1 MKQTIYK
8 IDTKGKTRFITISV
22 DGSTIIQ
29 ESGLLDGKSVT
40 NISQC
45 EGKNIGK
52 VNETTP
58 ENQAIIEAV
67 AKIKKKLSEEYFES
81 VETAQTVEYIS
92 PMLAKD
98 FKKESKKVIYP
109 CYVQPKMDGM
119 RCLKKGSQ
127 LTSRDNKL
135 ITTLK
140 HIEKVLPEI
149 ADYFDGELYIS
160 GKSFQ
165 ENMTLIKKYRP
176 GETEDVKYHVYD
188 MVLPNL
194 PFSERYAL
202 LKTLVKDID
211 VIELVPTYVATNE
224 ADIKAYHGMFI
235 RDGFEGTIV
244 RHSDDGYKVNGRSSS
259 LLKYKDFLDLA
270 CEIVDVVPSERRP
283 THGSFICKLPDGRTF
298 GTGMKFSHAQREEIL
313 INKHEYI
320 GKTSEIRFFEY
331 TDEGLPRF
339 PICHGIRLDK

>member
-119 RCLKKGSQ
+119 RCLKKGTS
-127 LTSRDNKL
+127 LKSRDSKL
-135 ITTLK
+135 L
-140 HIEKVLPEI
+140 
-149 ADYFDGELYIS
+149 
-160 GKSFQ
+160 
-165 ENMTLIKKYRP
+165 
-176 GETEDVKYHVYD
+176 
-188 MVLPNL
+188 
-194 PFSERYAL
+194 ER
-202 LKTLVKDID
+202 
-211 VIELVPTYVATNE
+211 E
-224 ADIKAYHGMFI
+224 
-235 RDGFEGTIV
+235 
-244 RHSDDGYKVNGRSSS
+244 
-259 LLKYKDFLDLA
+259 
-270 CEIVDVVPSERRP
+270 
-283 THGSFICKLPDGRTF
+283 
-298 GTGMKFSHAQREEIL
+298 
-313 INKHEYI
+313 
-320 GKTSEIRFFEY
+320 
-331 TDEGLPRF
+331 
-339 PICHGIRLDK
+339 